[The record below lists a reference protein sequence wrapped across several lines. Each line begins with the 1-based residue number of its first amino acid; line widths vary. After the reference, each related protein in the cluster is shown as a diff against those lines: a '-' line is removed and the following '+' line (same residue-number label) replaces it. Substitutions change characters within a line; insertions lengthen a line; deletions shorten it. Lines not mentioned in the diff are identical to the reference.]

1 VPSSPLPGY
10 LKLSVQAVGPGDK
23 IKVHDE
29 EAEMKKERDAMA
41 KGGGD
46 LGAMVIMPP
55 SIKKEWQFVVTTI
68 YEAEYLPVMDQ
79 SAVQMVSSNGTDA
92 FVAIEFAGGKPVK
105 TKTRTVK
112 GERSAMNPIFNY
124 ELWYP
129 VSTPT
134 ATQSIKMSVWDYDFS
149 GSDLIGCFY
158 NKFNLLQ
165 RLPRDPSTGYDM
177 CTGPMWVNLYGSPV
191 SLGFS
196 MGSTLKKG
204 FNQLKELAGTDYSEL
219 YNNQPN
225 KGSNYKG
232 RVLISQRIALAEE
245 RPKKYRTDE
254 MEPFRKSIKK
264 LNMKAKPLT
273 ATYVLK
279 ALVVSGSE
287 LPSFIDPKNPLKKQ
301 KLRIMVSVGKYDL
314 LTEKRDVVNGVSEW
328 NELLCSEDMKL
339 PVDQKQLPDIC
350 VYITKGD
357 GNSRQPICFQRFTAK
372 ELMADKFLKPP
383 RWIFM
388 KEDKVLDALM
398 DGEFPGTVQVRLGF
412 GLKEDADACEQEWQQ
427 SLQRMRR
434 RSSYQVRVHLYQAK
448 DLPAVDDNGL
458 LDPYMKI
465 NFLGDKK
472 KSNLI
477 KKTRFP
483 LYYETF
489 CFDCELPEKEFM
501 PQVNIKCFDWDLLG
515 SDDYC
520 GQIFFNLQDAFVLDN
535 LDDAMPDPQ
544 YHDLFIEQPGD
555 CDGSILCSF
564 QLIAKTTPDMVIPK
578 PLSIEPSLKKAYIEI
593 IALGIRNMQP
603 FQFQGMVSPFLE
615 LSIECPKKKMQIETE
630 NSKRPSPDNPNFLQ
644 RLIME
649 VELPDNA
656 LFAVPLM
663 MRARDNRL
671 GGFSKPEVGV
681 GYIDM
686 VDKIPWSKSYKAPQT
701 DIFFVDEYDRNAG
714 YKTGEGLEGGGG
726 GDKEPVLDAAA
737 LKAVEM
743 LENRQLQTDEDDFIT
758 TQEPIDVEK
767 FLKERINEL
776 DDGAGVFG
784 ALAHLELPE
793 YGGKRRKT
801 ADDFFEEIDWD
812 EESVDEPEK
821 YMIDRQ
827 VLNSDLEE
835 ELKTTP
841 FESYL
846 LMRGQKHG
854 PFGNNEKVVGK
865 FKGLVRVMLNEDDP
879 PLFDLST
886 LLKPQAY
893 QIRLYILKG
902 VNLTPMDPG
911 FGGRPGKSDPYLIVN
926 LGKHKFNDRE
936 NTVDDVTDVD
946 FYKLVEFDTEL
957 PGESQLELI
966 VMDNDL
972 IGSDD
977 VIGRTVIDLEDR
989 WFDNRWQQ
997 IGRESRIETGENPD
1011 DLRWDTKHV
1020 ERRSIYVPSSNSAQ
1034 GVVECWVDILTPAE
1048 AGVFEPDHVALP
1060 PRQIFEMRMVIW
1072 KCKDVPP
1079 ADTFGGQNM
1088 TDMYVKC
1095 WPEGSDPLET
1105 DTHWRAKKGK
1115 GSFNW
1120 RFNFD
1125 VELGHN
1131 TRAMKFPHLHFQL
1144 WDRDILK
1151 WNDCL
1156 AEGAIDMGMY
1166 YRKAFKKNVAIKL
1179 YETKKGA
1186 AGKRV
1191 KKKNAES
1198 KVYEIEDTGADIP
1211 PEEKKEEGERVGSEH
1226 LDSDDETTDN
1236 DTEQLNGDGVAKSDE
1251 MEDKKKEEGGGFF
1264 SYFRRKAPEEEE
1276 KEEQKKPLMEEEVA
1290 EPQPQAMSQDEEDQ
1304 NALVKSIKN
1313 ATGLWDMDP
1322 DDSTWLFMDRL
1333 DHETGIR
1340 EPQGKICYSIQLW
1353 PKEKAQVM
1361 PVGGGRQEPNNDP
1374 YLPPPTGRLQFSWN
1388 PFVMGMQLC
1397 GPKLCMGFLCCLL
1410 CIAFAL
1416 LMIFCQPVLNI
1427 FIAII
1432 FY

>member
-1 VPSSPLPGY
+1 M
-10 LKLSVQAVGPGDK
+10 QAVGPGDK

-55 SIKKEWQFVVTTI
+55 TIKKEWQFVVTTI

-79 SAVQMVSSNGTDA
+79 SAVQLVSANGTDA
-92 FVAIEFAGGKPVK
+92 FCSIEFAGGKPIK

-129 VSTPT
+129 VSVPT
-134 ATQSIKMSVWDYDFS
+134 ATQSIKLSVWDYDLT

-165 RLPRDPSTGYDM
+165 RLPRDPATGHDM
-177 CTGPMWVNLYGSPV
+177 CTGPMWVNLYGAPV
-191 SLGFS
+191 AVGFS
-196 MGSTLKKG
+196 VGSTLK
-204 FNQLKELAGTDYSEL
+204 NSLNTLKELAGTDYSEI

-225 KGSNYKG
+225 KGSNFKG
-232 RVLISQRIALAEE
+232 RLLISQRIALAED

-254 MEPFRKSIKK
+254 MEPFRKSVKK
-264 LNMKAKPLT
+264 LSMRAKPIT
-273 ATYVLK
+273 TTYVLK

-301 KLRIMVSVGKYDL
+301 KLRIMISVGKYDL
-314 LTEKRDVVNGVSEW
+314 LTEKREVVNGVAEW
-328 NELLCSEDMKL
+328 NELLCSEDMKF
-339 PVDQKQLPDIC
+339 PVDKKQLPDVCI
-350 VYITKGD
+350 YITKGE
-357 GNSRQPICFQRFTAK
+357 GNSRQPICFQRFKAK
-372 ELMADKFLKPP
+372 DLLDGMFKVPP
-383 RWIFM
+383 KWIFM

-398 DGEFPGTVQVRLGF
+398 DGEFPGTVLVRLGF
-412 GLKEDADACEQEWQQ
+412 GLKEDAMETEQEWQQ
-427 SLQRMRR
+427 SLQRMKR
-434 RSSYQVRVHLYQAK
+434 RSSYQVRCHLYQAK

-458 LDPYMKI
+458 LDPYMKV
-465 NFLGDKK
+465 NFLGEKK
-472 KSNLI
+472 TSEKI

-483 LYYETF
+483 LYYQSF

-501 PQVNIKCFDWDLLG
+501 PQVNIKCYDWDMIG
-515 SDDYC
+515 KDDYC
-520 GQIFFNLQDAFVLDN
+520 GQIFFNLQDAFILDS
-535 LDDAMPDPQ
+535 LDDPFPDPE
-544 YHDLFIEQPGD
+544 YHEIFVEVPGD
-555 CDGSILCSF
+555 SQGEILCSF
-564 QLIAKTTPDMVIPK
+564 QLIPKVTPDMIIPDPIDIK
-578 PLSIEPSLKKAYIEI
+578 PTLRTAYIEI
-593 IALGIRNMQP
+593 IALGVRNMAP
-603 FQFQGMVSPFLE
+603 FQFQSMVSPFLE
-615 LSIECPKKKMQIETE
+615 LSIECPDKKMQIETDT
-630 NSKRPSPDNPNFLQ
+630 SKRPSPDNPNFLQ

-649 VELPDNA
+649 VQLPDNA
-656 LFAVPLM
+656 LFAVPMM
-663 MRARDNRL
+663 MRARDKRL

-686 VDKIPWSKSYKAPQT
+686 VDKIPWSKTYKAPQT

-714 YKTGEGLEGGGG
+714 YKTGGADESKA
-726 GDKEPVLDAAA
+726 DDDVVLDAGAK
-737 LKAVEM
+737 KAIEM
-743 LENRQLQTDEDDFIT
+743 LETRQQVAEEDDFIT

-767 FLKERINEL
+767 FLKDRINEL

-821 YMIDRQ
+821 YMLDRR
-827 VLNSDLEE
+827 VLDSDLEE

-841 FESYL
+841 FESYF

-854 PFGNNEKVVGK
+854 MFGNTEKVVGK
-865 FKGLVRVMLNEDDP
+865 FKGLVRVMLNEDEE
-879 PLFDLST
+879 PLFDLT
-886 LLKPQAY
+886 NLLKPQAY

-902 VNLTPMDPG
+902 TNLTPMDPG

-926 LGKHKFNDRE
+926 LGKNTFNDRE

-997 IGRESRIETGENPD
+997 IGRESRIETGD
-1011 DLRWDTKHV
+1011 DPADMRWDVKHL
-1020 ERRSIYVPSSNSAQ
+1020 ERRSIYVPSSNTAQ

-1048 AGVFEPDHVALP
+1048 AGVFDPDDVALP

-1095 WPEGSDPLET
+1095 WPEGCNGQET

-1120 RFNFD
+1120 RFIFD

-1179 YETKKGA
+1179 YETKKGS

-1198 KVYEIEDTGADIP
+1198 KVYEIEDTKADVP
-1211 PEEKKEEGERVGSEH
+1211 PHETNENGETINPLTGELDEEQK
-1226 LDSDDETTDN
+1226 DSDDENDDETTP
-1236 DTEQLNGDGVAKSDE
+1236 EGE
-1251 MEDKKKEEGGGFF
+1251 EEEKKEGGGFF
-1264 SYFRRKAPEEEE
+1264 SWFRRKPPKEEEEEEE
-1276 KEEQKKPLMEEEVA
+1276 KKPLVEEEVA
-1290 EPQPQAMSQDEEDQ
+1290 EPAPVSQDEEDQ

-1322 DDSTWLFMDRL
+1322 DDSTWLYMDRL
-1333 DHETGIR
+1333 DHETGVR

-1353 PKEKAQVM
+1353 PKEKGQVM
-1361 PVGGGRQEPNNDP
+1361 PVGAGRQEPNNDP

-1397 GPKLCMGFLCCLL
+1397 GPKLCLGFLCCIL

>member
-1 VPSSPLPGY
+1 
-10 LKLSVQAVGPGDK
+10 
-23 IKVHDE
+23 
-29 EAEMKKERDAMA
+29 M
-41 KGGGD
+41 
-46 LGAMVIMPP
+46 
-55 SIKKEWQFVVTTI
+55 
-68 YEAEYLPVMDQ
+68 
-79 SAVQMVSSNGTDA
+79 
-92 FVAIEFAGGKPVK
+92 
-105 TKTRTVK
+105 
-112 GERSAMNPIFNY
+112 
-124 ELWYP
+124 
-129 VSTPT
+129 
-134 ATQSIKMSVWDYDFS
+134 
-149 GSDLIGCFY
+149 
-158 NKFNLLQ
+158 
-165 RLPRDPSTGYDM
+165 
-177 CTGPMWVNLYGSPV
+177 
-191 SLGFS
+191 
-196 MGSTLKKG
+196 
-204 FNQLKELAGTDYSEL
+204 
-219 YNNQPN
+219 
-225 KGSNYKG
+225 
-232 RVLISQRIALAEE
+232 
-245 RPKKYRTDE
+245 
-254 MEPFRKSIKK
+254 
-264 LNMKAKPLT
+264 
-273 ATYVLK
+273 
-279 ALVVSGSE
+279 
-287 LPSFIDPKNPLKKQ
+287 
-301 KLRIMVSVGKYDL
+301 
-314 LTEKRDVVNGVSEW
+314 
-328 NELLCSEDMKL
+328 
-339 PVDQKQLPDIC
+339 
-350 VYITKGD
+350 
-357 GNSRQPICFQRFTAK
+357 
-372 ELMADKFLKPP
+372 
-383 RWIFM
+383 
-388 KEDKVLDALM
+388 LDALM
-398 DGEFPGTVQVRLGF
+398 DGEFPGTVMLRLGF
-412 GLKEDADACEQEWQQ
+412 GLKEDAVDSEQEWQQ

-434 RSSYQVRVHLYQAK
+434 RSSYQVRCHLYQAK
-448 DLPAVDDNGL
+448 DLPALDDNGL
-458 LDPYMKI
+458 LDPFMKI
-465 NFLGDKK
+465 NFLGEKK
-472 KSNLI
+472 TSQKI

-501 PQVNIKCFDWDLLG
+501 PQVNIKCYDWDLIG
-515 SDDYC
+515 SNDYC
-520 GQIFFNLQDAFVLDN
+520 GQVFFDLQKAFTLEN
-535 LDDAMPDPQ
+535 LDDELPDPEYQ
-544 YHDLFIEQPGD
+544 NMFIEVPGD
-555 CDGSILCSF
+555 CEGAILCSF
-564 QLIAKTTPDMVIPK
+564 QLIPKTTPDMVIPK
-578 PLSIEPSLKKAYIEI
+578 PISIEPSLRKAYIEI
-593 IALGIRNMQP
+593 IALGVRNMAP
-603 FQFQGMVSPFLE
+603 YQFQGMVSPFLE

-630 NSKRPSPDNPNFLQ
+630 NSKKPSPDNPNFLQ

-656 LFAVPLM
+656 LFAVPMM
-663 MRARDNRL
+663 MRARDSRL

-686 VDKIPWSKSYKAPQT
+686 TDKIPWSKTYRAPQT

-714 YKTGEGLEGGGG
+714 YKTGENLGEGSE
-726 GDKEPVLDAAA
+726 EPVLDAAA
-737 LKAVEM
+737 LKAIEM
-743 LENRQLQTDEDDFIT
+743 LETRQQRTEEDDFIT

-767 FLKERINEL
+767 FLKDRINEL

-821 YMIDRQ
+821 YMLDRR
-827 VLNSDLEE
+827 VLDGDLEE

-846 LMRGQKHG
+846 LLRGQKHG
-854 PFGNNEKVVGK
+854 PFGNTEKVVGK
-865 FKGLVRVMLNEDDP
+865 FKGLIRVMLNEDEP
-879 PLFDLST
+879 PLFDLSN

-902 VNLTPMDPG
+902 TNLTPMDSG
-911 FGGRPGKSDPYLIVN
+911 FGGRPGKSDPYLIVK

-957 PGESQLELI
+957 PGESQLEII

-977 VIGRTVIDLEDR
+977 VIGKTVIDLEDR
-989 WFDNRWQQ
+989 WFDNRWQK
-997 IGRESRIETGENPD
+997 IGNECRIEEGENPA
-1011 DLRWDTKHV
+1011 DLRWDAKHI
-1020 ERRSIYVPSSNSAQ
+1020 ERRSIYVPSSNTAQ
-1034 GVVECWVDILTPAE
+1034 GVVECWVDILTPSE
-1048 AGVFEPDHVALP
+1048 AGVFDPDDVALP

-1095 WPEGSDPLET
+1095 WPEGCKGKET

-1120 RFNFD
+1120 RFIFD

-1186 AGKRV
+1186 AGRRV

-1198 KVYEIEDTGADIP
+1198 KVYEIEDTGADIV
-1211 PEEKKEEGERVGSEH
+1211 PEEEKVEGVEENAPVDTPVSDTPSEDV
-1226 LDSDDETTDN
+1226 DSDDEN
-1236 DTEQLNGDGVAKSDE
+1236 DTVALNDGVANS
-1251 MEDKKKEEGGGFF
+1251 EDPLQDDDAEKKEGGGFF
-1264 SYFRRKAPEEEE
+1264 SFFRRKTPEAEEEEEEEE
-1276 KEEQKKPLMEEEVA
+1276 KKPLVEEEVA
-1290 EPQPQAMSQDEEDQ
+1290 EPEPKSQDEEDQ
-1304 NALVKSIKN
+1304 NALIKTIKN

-1322 DDSTWLFMDRL
+1322 DDSTWLYMDRL

-1353 PKEKAQVM
+1353 PKEKGMVM
-1361 PVGGGRQEPNNDP
+1361 PVGSGRQDPNNDP
-1374 YLPPPTGRLQFSWN
+1374 FLPPPTGRLQFSWN

-1397 GPKLCMGFLCCLL
+1397 GPRLCMGFLCCLL
-1410 CIAFAL
+1410 CCVFAL

-1427 FIAII
+1427 FIALI
-1432 FY
+1432 F